1 LPQEN
6 WQVLIISPHAESV
19 AALRPVL
26 ASELIGAPVV
36 EIAGYPAAEQLHEL
50 PLNSLP
56 TVCFLDAASNPEVAL
71 PLLTAMAALKANLH
85 LVALVGRADP
95 NLILQ
100 CLRAGAQEFLTQPYT
115 VEQMRQVVEKLSRL
129 SPSLRIKRGRV
140 TVVVPAK
147 GACGATT
154 VAANLAV
161 HLRRVGEGRV
171 LLADLDPL
179 TGTVSFLLKLR
190 STYSFLDALQ
200 HAASLDDDLWRGMV
214 VSTQGIDVLLP
225 PENPVDSIQGL
236 PPATAVLEFA
246 RRIYDHVVI
255 DLGSIFGEW
264 TVALARVADDVLVV
278 STNELGALQAAS
290 RGMHYLEAEGIPVQK
305 TKLLINRL
313 NPDSGLTRE
322 LIEMALHT
330 EVYHV
335 VPSDY
340 ASVQRALLDGK
351 AIPPSTAIGR
361 SLLALAQGLIGKT
374 TPESESVGRRPAAGG
389 MLSGSL
395 SSLLKAFSRG

>member
-6 WQVLIISPHAESV
+6 WQVIVISPHAESIGE
-19 AALRPVL
+19 LRPLL
-26 ASELIGAPVV
+26 AGELVGAPVV
-36 EIAGYPAAEQLHEL
+36 EMAGYPAADQLHEL
-50 PLNSLP
+50 PLTSMP
-56 TVCFLDAASNPEVAL
+56 TLCFLDAASNPEMAL
-71 PLLTAMAALKANLH
+71 PLLTAMTALKANLH
-85 LVALVGRADP
+85 LVALVGGADP

-100 CLRAGAQEFLTQPYT
+100 CLRAGAQEFLTRPYT
-115 VEQMRQVVEKLSRL
+115 VEQMRQVIEKLSRL
-129 SPSLRIKRGRV
+129 SPSLRAKRGRV

-161 HLRRVGEGRV
+161 HLQRVGEGRV

-214 VSTQGIDVLLP
+214 VSAQGIDVLLP
-225 PENPVDSIQGL
+225 PENPVDSIHGL

-255 DLGSIFGEW
+255 DLGTIFGAW
-264 TVALARVADDVLVV
+264 TVALARVADEVLVV
-278 STNELGALQAAS
+278 STNELGALHAAS
-290 RGMHYLEAEGIPVQK
+290 RGMHYLEEEGVPAQK
-305 TKLLINRL
+305 TRLIINRL
-313 NPDSGLTRE
+313 NPDAGLTRE

-351 AIPPSTAIGR
+351 AIPASTAIGR
-361 SLLALAQGLIGKT
+361 SLLALAQGLLGKAAVE
-374 TPESESVGRRPAAGG
+374 PARASRRPATGG